1 MAQRTELKLCRRFAI
16 IFGVDLSLRYGAAW
30 QGGPF
35 ALYLHF
41 LSFHRIGNAG
51 KLEQQLSLA
60 SQAAYE
66 GSIPFARS
74 KYSVHCFAL
83 NQITRNAQSAIP

>member
-74 KYSVHCFAL
+74 
-83 NQITRNAQSAIP
+83 NT